1 MITYDSNA
9 KVFHLQTNET
19 SYLIL
24 LYQDQIPMHVYW
36 GKRMRSSEAAWY
48 VQAPYR
54 RSSIVANRHPD
65 DPKFSAEYYP
75 FEYPSYGGTDY
86 RAPAYE
92 VRDQNGYTLCDP
104 RFESYRIFEG
114 KPDLEGLPSLHDTK
128 NETQTLELVLFDQ
141 VLGLRIR
148 LYYTVFEQHDVITR
162 HTVFENA
169 GEQTLQLQEALS
181 ASMDFK
187 HAPDRMLQ
195 LTGTALRERH
205 LIERSLTQGTV
216 TVDST
221 RGISSHQAARLSHWR
236 KQIRPNRPAGHM
248 GSIFATAET
257 SLHRSPVIC
266 TRVPACRLASIRST
280 SLGNCSPVRPL
291 RRRKRIWSFQP
302 TA

>member
-1 MITYDSNA
+1 M
-9 KVFHLQTNET
+9 
-19 SYLIL
+19 
-24 LYQDQIPMHVYW
+24 
-36 GKRMRSSEAAWY
+36 
-48 VQAPYR
+48 
-54 RSSIVANRHPD
+54 ANRHPD

-141 VLGLRIR
+141 VLGLRIVCIIR
-148 LYYTVFEQHDVITR
+148 CLNSMTSSTR

-187 HAPDRMLQ
+187 HAPRSHASADRY
-195 LTGTALRERH
+195 G
-205 LIERSLTQGTV
+205 
-216 TVDST
+216 
-221 RGISSHQAARLSHWR
+221 AARTPSDR
-236 KQIRPNRPAGHM
+236 TQPDAGNRDG
-248 GSIFATAET
+248 G
-257 SLHRSPVIC
+257 
-266 TRVPACRLASIRST
+266 
-280 SLGNCSPVRPL
+280 
-291 RRRKRIWSFQP
+291 
-302 TA
+302 